1 MDNQEMTDLS
11 KRIAVIEERNRRVET
26 DKAWE
31 VSYFRVLTLS
41 LLIYL
46 AASFVLYSLGDSNF
60 YLNALVPG
68 IGYFLSMRSL
78 PFVKRWWIR
87 KRSS

>member
-1 MDNQEMTDLS
+1 MESQKIDDLR
-11 KRIAVIEERNRRVET
+11 KRVTEIEERNRRVEA
-26 DKAWE
+26 DKSWE
-31 VSYFRVLTLS
+31 VSYFRVITLS

-46 AASFVLYSLGDSNF
+46 AASFVLYSLADSNF

-87 KRSS
+87 KHSL